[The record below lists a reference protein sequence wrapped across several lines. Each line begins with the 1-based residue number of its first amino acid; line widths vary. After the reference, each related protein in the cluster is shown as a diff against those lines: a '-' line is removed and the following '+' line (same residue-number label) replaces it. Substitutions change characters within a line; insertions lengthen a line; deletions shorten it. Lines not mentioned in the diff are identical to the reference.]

1 MYHFN
6 GGEVGEMR
14 RHGEGG
20 RRGEQEGKVRDANLW
35 VAVSTDHLFS
45 LNDSFWYSSSWWS
58 LLLIVDW
65 EGNLCLT
72 TLRRR
77 KGEEEG
83 EKEKRRGRRG
93 RGGGRR
99 EGRGGGRR
107 EGRGGGRREGRRGG
121 RREERRGGGGGGGE
135 RGGRRREKEGEGGRK
150 GGERGGRRREKEGGR
165 EEEDDNRKRG
175 KERNVNF
182 ASMCCGYYKQVNI
195 DSTPSSLF
203 LLSCPSSPCP
213 AGKQRNHNMTVS
225 EKNATNVE
233 ALVSFAISSHA
244 NISVL

>member
-77 KGEEEG
+77 KGKEEG
-83 EKEKRRGRRG
+83 EKEKRRGRREKRREKRRRRRRRKRREKEG
-93 RGGGRR
+93 EGGRK
-99 EGRGGGRR
+99 
-107 EGRGGGRREGRRGG
+107 
-121 RREERRGGGGGGGE
+121 GGGE

-150 GGERGGRRREKEGGR
+150 GGGERGGRRREKEGEGGR
-165 EEEDDNRKRG
+165 KGGGR
-175 KERNVNF
+175 
-182 ASMCCGYYKQVNI
+182 
-195 DSTPSSLF
+195 
-203 LLSCPSSPCP
+203 
-213 AGKQRNHNMTVS
+213 
-225 EKNATNVE
+225 
-233 ALVSFAISSHA
+233 
-244 NISVL
+244 

>member
-99 EGRGGGRR
+99 EGRR
-107 EGRGGGRREGRRGG
+107 
-121 RREERRGGGGGGGE
+121 GGGGGGE
-135 RGGRRREKEGEGGRK
+135 RGGRRREKEGGREEEK
-150 GGERGGRRREKEGGR
+150 EEEEGGRRREKEGGR